1 MAQSLNKVLII
12 GNLGKDPEVRYT
24 PNGKPVCNLSVAT
37 SSRAR
42 DKAGEWVDV
51 TQWHRVT
58 VLGDSAEWVGKNLT
72 KGRTVYLEGQLKYGQ
87 YTNKDGARIPTVEIV
102 TFSVEP
108 FGPKRGEAT
117 KEGAPAGDG
126 APGQDA
132 AFQDPALNDWIQD
145 YDKA

>member
-1 MAQSLNKVLII
+1 MAQSVNKVLII

-24 PNGKPVCNLSVAT
+24 PSGKPVCNLSVAT

-58 VLGDSAEWVGKNLT
+58 VLGESAEWVGKHLT

-87 YTNKDGARIPTVEIV
+87 YTNKEGARIPTVEIV
-102 TFSVEP
+102 TFNVEP
-108 FGPKRGEAT
+108 FGPKRGEAA
-117 KEGAPAGDG
+117 KEGQPV
-126 APGQDA
+126 DA
-132 AFQDPALNDWIQD
+132 AASGQEQPPQDPALADWLAD
-145 YDKA
+145 YERN